1 MHALYRPLH
10 TMPKVPDMP
19 VGPPELDDATWEKN
33 NRNSIRREAI
43 DALGTVISRLNE
55 LDHLSFELSV
65 NLAFLRDKLRQEME
79 D

>member
-19 VGPPELDDATWEKN
+19 VDPPELSDKEWERN

-43 DALGTVISRLNE
+43 EAIGTVLSRLNE